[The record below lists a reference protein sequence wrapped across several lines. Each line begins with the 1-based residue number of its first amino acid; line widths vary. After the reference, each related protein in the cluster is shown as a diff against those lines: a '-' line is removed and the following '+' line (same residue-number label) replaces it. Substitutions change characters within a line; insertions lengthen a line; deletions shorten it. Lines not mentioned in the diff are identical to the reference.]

1 MEHWKTSGLEFGNK
15 LYGSIM
21 VGISGSYY
29 FQTRV
34 SADQFE
40 LENGSLEPIF
50 DTVSAIF
57 FIHKLIHVKVF

>member
-1 MEHWKTSGLEFGNK
+1 
-15 LYGSIM
+15 M

-50 DTVSAIF
+50 DTVSG
-57 FIHKLIHVKVF
+57 VFMPKISLSDIE

>member
-1 MEHWKTSGLEFGNK
+1 
-15 LYGSIM
+15 M

>member
-1 MEHWKTSGLEFGNK
+1 MEHWNTSGLEFGNK

-50 DTVSAIF
+50 HAVSG
-57 FIHKLIHVKVF
+57 VFMPKISLSGIE